1 MAVTL
6 KQIADAA
13 GVSRGTVDRVINHRG
28 HVKPEVEKR
37 ILQIAKDLNYQPNLL
52 GRALVR
58 SNKSTIIGV
67 ICQFSETPFMK
78 LVVEGVEKAGREIAG
93 RGSSLLIRTIDS
105 YDTGRMTGAI
115 DDLVESGVEGL
126 ALTPGTAEKTRAKI
140 RSVID
145 SGIPVVTFNTD
156 ARDSGRLSYV
166 GLENYRAGTVC
177 AGLMASSLRDGG
189 TVLPIAGYME
199 NYAHARRLYGFQD
212 TIAER
217 YPSIRT
223 LPYELCRD
231 KDRAAGEIVHRTL
244 REHPDLKG
252 IYISGNGQ
260 YGVCEALRAEGLD
273 QRMCLIVY
281 DLTER
286 NKTELR
292 NGTIDYLIDQNAFEQ
307 GYRPVMLLYDYLILN
322 QRPEKEFYY
331 TDIHIMNRFCL

>member
-28 HVKPEVEKR
+28 HVKPDVEKR
-37 ILQIAKDLNYQPNLL
+37 VLQIAKDMNYQPNLL

-58 SNKSTIIGV
+58 SNRTTTIGV

-78 LVVEGVEKAGREIAG
+78 LVVEGVEQAGREIMS
-93 RGSSLLIRTIDS
+93 RGSTLLLRTIDS

-115 DDLVESGVEGL
+115 DELLESGVQGL

-145 SGIPVVTFNTD
+145 SGIPVITFNTD
-156 ARDSGRLSYV
+156 AKDSGRLSYV
-166 GLENYRAGTVC
+166 GLENYRAATVC

-189 TVLPIAGYME
+189 KVLPISGYME
-199 NYAHARRLYGFQD
+199 NYAHTRRLLGFQD
-212 TIAER
+212 TITEKF
-217 YPSIRT
+217 PSIEI
-223 LPYELCRD
+223 LPYQLCRD
-231 KDRAAGEIVHRTL
+231 TDEIAKEIVHRTL
-244 REHPDLKG
+244 RDHPDLKG

-286 NKTELR
+286 NRIELK

-307 GYRPVMLLYDYLILN
+307 GYRPVMLLYNYLILN
-322 QRPEKEFYY
+322 QRPDKEFYF